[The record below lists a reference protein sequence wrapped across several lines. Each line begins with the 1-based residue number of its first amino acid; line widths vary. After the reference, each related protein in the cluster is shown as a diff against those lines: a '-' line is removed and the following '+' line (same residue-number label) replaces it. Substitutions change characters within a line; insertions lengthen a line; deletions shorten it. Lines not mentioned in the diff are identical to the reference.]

1 MTRRPKAGLQ
11 DIADAVGVSKMTVS
25 RVLRRG
31 GGFSAETEAKVL
43 EAAERLGYV
52 PNRLAAAFGPAG
64 TSTLVGVSVPRLN
77 SALMGTML
85 ESLNA
90 TLARLGYDTMIG
102 AHDHL
107 ADEEES
113 WLTALAAWK
122 PAGVVLTG
130 RAHTARTLALL
141 QELSVP
147 VLELWDLR
155 TAPIDLSVGF
165 SHLDN
170 GWEMA
175 RCVIRAG
182 RRRIGYVGALADRMT
197 MARVRHE
204 GFCKGLDEAG
214 LRLEAEQVLDD
225 RPGFYAG
232 YTATELLLARH
243 PGLDALYFQDDEM
256 AIGGLAW
263 LTRQGIRVPDD
274 IGIAG
279 WGGMEAA
286 SILPRR
292 LTTTMVPATRLG
304 KIAAEA
310 LVSRLR
316 GQPVED
322 VTLVQTR
329 LVPGSTM

>member
-77 SALMGTML
+77 SALLGTML

-107 ADEEES
+107 AEEEES

-141 QELSVP
+141 EELSVP

-155 TAPIDLSVGF
+155 TAPIDLSVA
-165 SHLDN
+165 S
-170 GWEMA
+170 
-175 RCVIRAG
+175 RISTTAG
-182 RRRIGYVGALADRMT
+182 RWR
-197 MARVRHE
+197 
-204 GFCKGLDEAG
+204 
-214 LRLEAEQVLDD
+214 
-225 RPGFYAG
+225 
-232 YTATELLLARH
+232 
-243 PGLDALYFQDDEM
+243 
-256 AIGGLAW
+256 
-263 LTRQGIRVPDD
+263 
-274 IGIAG
+274 
-279 WGGMEAA
+279 AA
-286 SILPRR
+286 
-292 LTTTMVPATRLG
+292 
-304 KIAAEA
+304 
-310 LVSRLR
+310 
-316 GQPVED
+316 
-322 VTLVQTR
+322 
-329 LVPGSTM
+329 